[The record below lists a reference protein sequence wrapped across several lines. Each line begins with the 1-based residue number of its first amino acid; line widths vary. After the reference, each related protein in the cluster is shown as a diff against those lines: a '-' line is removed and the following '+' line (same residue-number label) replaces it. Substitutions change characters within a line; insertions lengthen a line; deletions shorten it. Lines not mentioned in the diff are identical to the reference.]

1 MDLKILLFVSIVA
14 VMVFPQYAFSAEP
27 DSNSSDTIISNST
40 ISNSTNSTIVPK
52 PNIVIDSTSSKVI
65 SNPSTSSQGSPIS
78 LTVKVMD
85 TSNLPTTPTGSVT
98 WSDGNLGGTFS
109 PSSCTISSGNC
120 TVSYAPPANHAGTIT
135 VTSNYGGD
143 TTHSAST
150 GTFALTVTTIHS
162 VTTTITSTTSSNS
175 KVQFTATL
183 VDTSNPQIAPT
194 GSVTWSDGNLGGTFS
209 QSSCILSSGSCTVSY
224 TPIANYGSNILITTS
239 YESDG
244 TFSTS
249 TGTFTLMVHPLPST
263 TLTVTPSTATVN
275 RGSQVRF
282 TATVVDVSKLTTVQT
297 GSVTWSDGNLGGTFS
312 PSSCTLS
319 SGSCTV
325 SYTPT
330 TTSNLVTV
338 TGRYA
343 TNNEYSGSA
352 GTSILTITSLADTTT
367 KVTPSTATINQGSQ
381 IQFTAIVTGASR
393 SQIVPTGSVTWS
405 DGNLGG
411 TFSPSSCT
419 LSSGSCTVSY
429 TAPLNYGGT
438 ITIATNYNGDVAHSG
453 STGTSTLALDVLHNT
468 ITTVTPNTATVA
480 QGSKV
485 QFTATLADVSISSIV
500 TGNVSWSDGN
510 AGGSFDTA
518 SCTLSSN
525 ACTVFYTPSASST
538 NAVTIT
544 ATYAGDSAHSGSFG
558 TAQSTIII
566 LPHSLLL
573 STDQSYYAYGDVV
586 TLSVNLPGQSLQ
598 SIAVGVSNPSGDN
611 IISRT
616 ITTDENGTGS
626 LQFKIPNTYQTG
638 VYRDIVNTN
647 VDGRNYTNSTEFN
660 VIKSRG
666 VSIDSVQITNQQ
678 GNPVS
683 VLPQGQNGF
692 VKVSLSSGEKM
703 PALLTLN
710 LFDANQSSLGTTS
723 IKSIL
728 NPGTS
733 QMTLSFF
740 IPSNVQVGVANVF
753 TDVYSDWPTN
763 GGTPLTAESCLAA
776 DLQDVSTLPASYVSF
791 VPHACTTSAS
801 KVPGAGNVLS
811 TAMTNNQAEITLGVV
826 IQNDSMTFMSPTQA
840 HLLALAYQNNTGQN
854 MIHNSIGTVNVSL
867 NSLGTNGTSIGTI
880 GNATRIG
887 PAQFTTLAG
896 PNIQNN
902 PVALKILQEIQAS
915 KRQVANILG
924 NQTAAQLD
932 QQLILQQ
939 RQSAASQ
946 LKQDLSALAVASA
959 STTPDAAYVHFLT
972 TVTDNRT
979 QSVFQNEFNFMK
991 QRIAVANT
999 AMQSVINGGGSL
1011 DQALVTFNK
1020 YATVNHV
1027 QMVSLN
1033 NELNV
1038 AYGLANSKIQS
1049 CFNNAGQLTV
1059 VNGVNPCIANIA
1071 NNSTGPTGIS
1081 IVSVQPTDQQG
1092 NPVSLI
1098 NRGQTGYVKVVI
1110 DSNASTQSLITVNIF
1125 DSNVSSLGT
1134 ASAQYALSPGQ
1145 SEVIL
1150 PYYVPAQSGTGLA
1163 SVYANVFTDWP
1174 NKGGTSQSNE
1184 LSYFVGL
1191 S

>member
-1 MDLKILLFVSIVA
+1 MYDNSLFVEYGRSYEMNLRILLFISIVT
-14 VMVFPQYAFSAEP
+14 VLIFPQYAFSSEP
-27 DSNSSDTIISNST
+27 DSNSSDTIMFSY
-40 ISNSTNSTIVPK
+40 TNSTIVPK
-52 PNIVIDSTSSKVI
+52 PNIVIDSTSSTI
-65 SNPSTSSQGSPIS
+65 TSNPDTSNQGSPVS
-78 LTVKVMD
+78 FTVRVMD
-85 TSNLPTTPTGSVT
+85 TSNLPTIASGTVT
-98 WSDGNLGGTFS
+98 WSDDNLGGTFN
-109 PSSCTISSGNC
+109 PPSCTI
-120 TVSYAPPANHAGTIT
+120 
-135 VTSNYGGD
+135 
-143 TTHSAST
+143 
-150 GTFALTVTTIHS
+150 
-162 VTTTITSTTSSNS
+162 
-175 KVQFTATL
+175 
-183 VDTSNPQIAPT
+183 
-194 GSVTWSDGNLGGTFS
+194 
-209 QSSCILSSGSCTVSY
+209 
-224 TPIANYGSNILITTS
+224 
-239 YESDG
+239 
-244 TFSTS
+244 
-249 TGTFTLMVHPLPST
+249 
-263 TLTVTPSTATVN
+263 
-275 RGSQVRF
+275 
-282 TATVVDVSKLTTVQT
+282 
-297 GSVTWSDGNLGGTFS
+297 
-312 PSSCTLS
+312 
-319 SGSCTV
+319 
-325 SYTPT
+325 
-330 TTSNLVTV
+330 
-338 TGRYA
+338 
-343 TNNEYSGSA
+343 
-352 GTSILTITSLADTTT
+352 
-367 KVTPSTATINQGSQ
+367 
-381 IQFTAIVTGASR
+381 
-393 SQIVPTGSVTWS
+393 
-405 DGNLGG
+405 
-411 TFSPSSCT
+411 
-419 LSSGSCTVSY
+419 SSGSCTVSY

-438 ITIATNYNGDVAHSG
+438 ITITTNYGGDATHSG
-453 STGTSTLALDVLHNT
+453 GTGTSTLALDMLHNT
-468 ITTVTPNTATVA
+468 TTTVTPNTVAVA

-485 QFTATLADVSISSIV
+485 QFTATLADTSISSIV

-518 SCTLSSN
+518 SCMLSSN
-525 ACTVFYTPSASST
+525 ACTVFYTPSTSST

-544 ATYAGDSAHSGSFG
+544 ATYGGDSTHSGSFG
-558 TAQSTIII
+558 TAQSTIIT
-566 LPHSLLL
+566 LPPSLLL
-573 STDQSYYAYGDVV
+573 NTDQSYYAYGDVV

-616 ITTDENGTGS
+616 ITTDENGTGY
-626 LQFKIPNTYQTG
+626 LQFKIPDTYQTG
-638 VYRDIVNTN
+638 VYQDTVNAN
-647 VDGRNYTNSTEFN
+647 VDGRHYANSTEFN

-683 VLPQGQNGF
+683 ILPQGQNGF

-776 DLQDVSTLPASYVSF
+776 DLQDVSTLPASYV
-791 VPHACTTSAS
+791 TSAPHTCTNS
-801 KVPGAGNVLS
+801 ARSASGAGNVLS
-811 TAMTNNQAEITLGVV
+811 TAMTNSQAEVTLGVA

-840 HLLALAYQNNTGQN
+840 HLLALAYENNTGKN
-854 MIHNSIGTVNVSL
+854 MTNNSVGTVNVNL
-867 NSLGTNGTSIGTI
+867 NSLGMNGTSTGTV
-880 GNATRIG
+880 GNTTGIG

-896 PNIQNN
+896 PDLQNN
-902 PVALKILQEIQAS
+902 PVAMKILQEIQTS
-915 KRQVANILG
+915 KKQVANILG
-924 NQTAAQLD
+924 NQTAARLD
-932 QQLILQQ
+932 QQLVLQQ
-939 RQSAASQ
+939 RQAAASQ
-946 LKQDLSALAVASA
+946 LKQDLFTLAAASA
-959 STTPDAAYVHFLT
+959 SATPDAAYANFLK
-972 TVTDNRT
+972 TVNDNRT
-979 QSVFQNEFNFMK
+979 QSVFQDEFNFMK

-999 AMQSVINGGGSL
+999 AMQSVITGGGSL

-1038 AYGLANSKIQS
+1038 VYGLADSKIQS

-1059 VNGVNPCIANIA
+1059 VNGVNPCIANVE

-1092 NPVSLI
+1092 NPISLI
-1098 NRGQTGYVKVVI
+1098 KRGQTGYVKVII
-1110 DSNASTQSLITVNIF
+1110 DSNVSTQSLITVNIF

-1145 SEVIL
+1145 SEVVL